1 VVFEHVVKVF
11 LFNKEKNVTSFS
23 PFLFPSFFFFFFGSP
38 PPDLRTQTP
47 EEIHKKSGS
56 KNKRKAVHCR
66 RIREEMTSSFAMMI
80 NTTKVRPRVFLLLFF
95 SFVVVG
101 FRARGKERTFALEGD
116 WTRMDFYASSFYA
129 KV

>member
-1 VVFEHVVKVF
+1 
-11 LFNKEKNVTSFS
+11 
-23 PFLFPSFFFFFFGSP
+23 
-38 PPDLRTQTP
+38 
-47 EEIHKKSGS
+47 
-56 KNKRKAVHCR
+56 
-66 RIREEMTSSFAMMI
+66 MTSSFAMMI

-129 KV
+129 KVCERVPPKGERDFNNEGRKT